1 MRASR
6 RKFRVKKALV
16 IAAAL
21 VALLVWALTRLESN
35 LTEIVLYL
43 AQAQARA
50 LAVKALNETADEIV
64 LAGVTYDQL
73 MSVTMDAGGQVRL
86 IQANTP
92 EMNLLAARASLTAQ
106 QKIANLEQQSLF
118 IPLGSALG
126 MTIFAG
132 SGPLIEVRILPV
144 GAVNAG
150 FTTEFETAGI
160 NQTRHRIS
168 LTLTAQVELVIPT
181 GAMEVQAVTQVAVA
195 ESIIIGQV
203 PDSYVNVERIDDM
216 LNLAP

>member
-1 MRASR
+1 MRAFR
-6 RKFRVKKALV
+6 RKFHIRRALV
-16 IAAAL
+16 IILLLTALILYAA
-21 VALLVWALTRLESN
+21 TRLELN
-35 LTEIVLYL
+35 LTEIVLSL

-50 LAVKALNETADEIV
+50 MAVQSLNEAADEIV
-64 LAGVTYDQL
+64 LSGVTYDQL
-73 MSVTMDAGGQVRL
+73 MSVTMDGSGQIRL

-92 EMNLLAARASLTAQ
+92 ELNRLASRASLTAQ
-106 QKIANLEQQSLF
+106 QKITGLEQQSLYV
-118 IPLGSALG
+118 PLGSALG
-126 MTIFAG
+126 MTLFAG

-144 GAVNAG
+144 GAVNAR

-160 NQTRHRIS
+160 NQTRHKIS

-195 ESIIIGQV
+195 ESIIVGQV
-203 PDSYVNVERIDDM
+203 PDSYINVDSTGQM

>member
-1 MRASR
+1 MRAFR
-6 RKFRVKKALV
+6 RKKHLRRAL
-16 IAAAL
+16 I
-21 VALLVWALTRLESN
+21 ALLVLAALAACALAWLETN
-35 LTEIVLYL
+35 LTEVVLSL

-50 LAVKALNETADEIV
+50 LAVQALNDTADDIV
-64 LAGVTYDQL
+64 FSGVTYDQL
-73 MSVTMDAGGQVRL
+73 MAVTLDDSGQIRL

-92 EMNLLAARASLTAQ
+92 EMNRLAARASLTAQ
-106 QKIANLEQQSLF
+106 QKIAGLEQQSLYV
-118 IPLGSALG
+118 PLGSALG

-132 SGPLIEVRILPV
+132 AGPLIEVRILPV

-160 NQTRHRIS
+160 NQTRHKIS

-181 GAMEVQAVTQVAVA
+181 GAMEVQVVTQVAVA
-195 ESIIIGQV
+195 ESIIVGQV
-203 PDSYVNVERIDDM
+203 PDSYVTVEDANTS

>member
-1 MRASR
+1 MRAWR
-6 RKFRVKKALV
+6 RKFHIKKALV
-16 IAAAL
+16 IFLIITAL
-21 VALLVWALTRLESN
+21 VTYALTRLENN
-35 LTEIVLYL
+35 LTEIVLTL

-50 LAVKALNETADEIV
+50 LAVQALNDTADDIV
-64 LAGVTYDQL
+64 LSGVTYDQL
-73 MSVTMDAGGQVRL
+73 MSVTMDAAGQIRL

-92 EMNLLAARASLTAQ
+92 QMNLLASRASLTAQ
-106 QKIANLEQQSLF
+106 EKIASLEQQSLF

-126 MTIFAG
+126 MTLLAG

-144 GAVNAG
+144 GAVHAG

-160 NQTRHRIS
+160 NQTRHKIS

-195 ESIIIGQV
+195 ESIIVGQV
-203 PDSYVNVERIDDM
+203 PDSYVSFENPDSM
-216 LNLAP
+216 LNLVP